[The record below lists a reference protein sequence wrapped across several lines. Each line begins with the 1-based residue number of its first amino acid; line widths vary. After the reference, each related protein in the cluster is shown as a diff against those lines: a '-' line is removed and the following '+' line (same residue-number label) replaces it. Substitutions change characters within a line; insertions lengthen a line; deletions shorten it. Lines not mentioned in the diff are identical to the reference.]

1 MRCMARPNIL
11 LLLVDALRAD
21 VVLGANRPTITPTF
35 DRLTREACCFSH
47 VISVNSYT
55 VPCVASLFTGLYPFA
70 HGLRTQRSGK
80 LPTEA
85 IPIASVLSQSGY
97 HTYAESSGPVA
108 EEVGLAAGFQEFNWR
123 QGATENL
130 AGPWGQRFRR
140 RLRPGGL
147 RSPWFMYCHIWEVH
161 TPRYIA
167 PQYRSSRFGRDAYQR
182 AVSSFDPLLNDIL
195 ASVGNDTIVIVT
207 SDHGEISES
216 EAPGVAG
223 ATTHRLRRL
232 LHKLMPHRL
241 ASALDQ
247 AARTAK
253 KRWTAARSGASHQVE
268 GSVKRV
274 LTAGHGAHVLEPLI
288 RVPLYLV
295 GPTGLPP
302 GKIVDRVVSQVDIA
316 PTLLETAGLADA
328 LWQCHGTSL
337 MPLARGETLRQCEAY
352 FENEGSNAGL
362 SGDEV
367 MTCPWMVGLRTD
379 RYKFWYRRFNTNKH
393 PELYDIVADPGEL
406 HNLAPEMPALVSEMQ
421 RKIETRAP
429 QDTDGPSS
437 TALSLSAEE
446 LRSVEDRLRG
456 LGYID

>member
-1 MRCMARPNIL
+1 MRGMPRPNIL
-11 LLLVDALRAD
+11 LLVVDTLRAD
-21 VVLGANRPTITPTF
+21 AVFGASRHTVTPTF
-35 DRLTREACCFSH
+35 DRLAREACCFSH

-80 LPTEA
+80 LPTDV

-123 QGATENL
+123 EGATENL
-130 AGPWGQRFRR
+130 AGAWGEKFRR
-140 RLRPGGL
+140 RLCPGGL
-147 RSPWFMYCHIWEVH
+147 RPPWFMYCHIWEVH

-167 PQYRSSRFGRDAYQR
+167 PQHRSDRFGRDAYQR

-195 ASVGNDTIVIVT
+195 ASAGDDTIVFVT
-207 SDHGEISES
+207 SDHGEIGES
-216 EAPGVAG
+216 EAPELAG
-223 ATTHRLRRL
+223 ARTHQLRRL
-232 LHKLMPHRL
+232 LHRLLPHRL

-247 AARTAK
+247 AARQAK
-253 KRWTAARSGASHQVE
+253 RRWTTGQTGSSHQVE

-274 LTAGHGAHVLEPLI
+274 LTAGHGAHVVEPLI
-288 RVPLYLV
+288 RIPLYLV
-295 GPTGLPP
+295 GPTGLPC

-316 PTLLETAGLADA
+316 PTLLEAAGVPDA

-337 MPLARGETLRQCEAY
+337 LPLARGEAVSQRDAY
-352 FENEGSNAGL
+352 FENEGTNAGL
-362 SGDEV
+362 SGEEV
-367 MTCPWMVGLRTD
+367 MTSPWMVGLRTD
-379 RYKFWYRRFNTNKH
+379 RYKFWYRRFNNAKY
-393 PELYDIVADPGEL
+393 PELYDIVADPGEF
-406 HNLAPEMPALVSEMQ
+406 HNLAAENPSLVSEMQ
-421 RKIETRAP
+421 RKIENLSP
-429 QDTDGPSS
+429 QDFDGPSS
-437 TALSLSAEE
+437 TALSLSAQE